1 MRFLRSRVNL
11 NKRHQSSID
20 FSHPVL
26 PNACAIDILT
36 NEDRSAY
43 WEYGFKNCF
52 REPQGIDFTCVWL
65 VWLIFSQ
72 TFVFKNHTPIYCR
85 SHGKRAWPWVWR
97 FPKNWA
103 ANRAK
108 NGKRVIGTTPYW
120 LWVSVKIYG
129 TFVTSMQVH
138 PEIQREFVSYSII
151 AIFLISHSS

>member
-1 MRFLRSRVNL
+1 MAQRLSVGWPILLIVSTSHHNFGNCYAEIHLALRYCPAMFRYRTNGGCSATTTSDCWVNL
-11 NKRHQSSID
+11 NKRDQSSID

-72 TFVFKNHTPIYCR
+72 TTVSKKPTVQSRLTHPSILFSFSAFALITFSKTGWR
-85 SHGKRAWPWVWR
+85 RA
-97 FPKNWA
+97 
-103 ANRAK
+103 
-108 NGKRVIGTTPYW
+108 
-120 LWVSVKIYG
+120 
-129 TFVTSMQVH
+129 
-138 PEIQREFVSYSII
+138 
-151 AIFLISHSS
+151 